1 MAVHLLLEERL
12 GSLTPKQAELLVAAR
27 EDSDRLHSILNNL
40 LDISRIGSGK
50 VEMNFRKVS
59 PHSLVF
65 EALEPFQMDFK
76 DRGVT
81 LGTELPSDLP
91 EVWADTARM
100 SHVFANLLSNALRY
114 TPPGGKVTVLGKAD
128 EEWVRFSVSDTGKGI
143 PGQYLA
149 RIFDQFFQV
158 PDQGTQTGAGL
169 GLAIVKEIVEAH
181 GGTVGVESQEGKG
194 TKITFTLRR
203 ADQISEE
210 QIRD

>member
-1 MAVHLLLEERL
+1 M
-12 GSLTPKQAELLVAAR
+12 
-27 EDSDRLHSILNNL
+27 
-40 LDISRIGSGK
+40 
-50 VEMNFRKVS
+50 
-59 PHSLVF
+59 VF

-194 TKITFTLRR
+194 TKITFTLRK